1 MDLYRAVGGMP
12 HPIYL
17 VREAD
22 AGGRLSWPGPDKLRP
37 LSAEG
42 WRQAQ
47 ELAERLDGA
56 PVARVISSPWL
67 RCRQTVL
74 RLADARDLQV
84 EPEPALGEIASI
96 DRALELVWASRGAP
110 TVICSHPGL
119 LQALMECLRGSARVV
134 PLCGLAWTATARA
147 PASATAG
154 GDPVIRF

>member
-1 MDLYRAVGGMP
+1 MP
-12 HPIYL
+12 HAIYL

-47 ELAERLDGA
+47 ELADRLDGA

-67 RCRQTVL
+67 RCRQTVIP
-74 RLADARDLQV
+74 LADARDLPV
-84 EPEPALGEIASI
+84 EPESALGEIASV
-96 DRALELVWASRGAP
+96 DRALELVWASGDAP

-119 LQALMECLRGSARVV
+119 LQAVVERLRGSARVV
-134 PLCGLAWTATARA
+134 PLCGLAWTATTLTPSR
-147 PASATAG
+147 ATAG
-154 GDPVIRF
+154 GDG